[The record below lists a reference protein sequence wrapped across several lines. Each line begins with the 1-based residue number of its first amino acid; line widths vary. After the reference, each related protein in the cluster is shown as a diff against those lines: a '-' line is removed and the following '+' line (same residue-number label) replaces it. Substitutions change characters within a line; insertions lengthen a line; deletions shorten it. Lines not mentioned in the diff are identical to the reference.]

1 MVYLLGSI
9 SSAPGEFSASSVVKG
24 LREAGEDED
33 VKSIIL
39 RIDSGGGDVVASE
52 SIWDAVKRVREE
64 YGKPVIAS
72 FGNACASGGYYAAV
86 ACDDIVSCGES
97 WNRSEN
103 VLLTFEVDQVF
114 PFFVLLFFHRKH
126 NHWFDW
132 CSFFTSNFHK
142 EIL

>member
-1 MVYLLGSI
+1 MSVGVVYLLGSI

-33 VKSIIL
+33 VKSIVL

-72 FGNACASGGYYAAV
+72 FGNACASGGYYAAA
-86 ACDDIVSCGES
+86 ACDDIVCCGE
-97 WNRSEN
+97 
-103 VLLTFEVDQVF
+103 LLQ
-114 PFFVLLFFHRKH
+114 
-126 NHWFDW
+126 
-132 CSFFTSNFHK
+132 
-142 EIL
+142 